1 MRYTPQDIFEEHIMS
16 RRDIG
21 NNGEEAAANYLAAHG
36 YAVLER
42 NFTRRGGEIDLIAEK
57 DGCTVFVE
65 VKTRKNDRYG
75 SAAEYV
81 NGEKVKRIKR
91 TAMQYPLY
99 GGDIRF
105 DVIEVYYEE
114 RAGMFLIKEINHIEN
129 AF

>member
-1 MRYTPQDIFEEHIMS
+1 MS
-16 RRDIG
+16 TREIG
-21 NNGEEAAANYLAAHG
+21 GLGEETAANYLIRKG
-36 YAVLER
+36 YFIRAR
-42 NFTRRGGEIDLIAEK
+42 NFTRRGGEVDITAEK

-75 SAAEYV
+75 APSEYV
-81 NGEKVKRIKR
+81 DRNKIARIR
-91 TAMQYPLY
+91 STAAQYPVF

-114 RAGMFLIKEINHIEN
+114 REGMFLVKQIEHIED

>member
-1 MRYTPQDIFEEHIMS
+1 MS

-21 NNGEEAAANYLAAHG
+21 NNGEEAAANYLAARG
-36 YAVLER
+36 YAIL
-42 NFTRRGGEIDLIAEK
+42 EIDLIAEK

-75 SAAEYV
+75 SASEYV

-91 TAMQYPLY
+91 TALQYPLY

>member
-1 MRYTPQDIFEEHIMS
+1 MS

-21 NNGEEAAANYLAAHG
+21 NNGEEAAANYLAARG

-91 TAMQYPLY
+91 TALQYPLY